1 MSNACATLP
10 LLWLSVQE
18 TIPDI
23 SPSDGTIMATLAAPI
38 ATSFNSL
45 SLLAWLATAYLIGQA
60 ATQPLCGKLTDM
72 FSRSSGLVISNCLFA
87 LGNLICGLANA
98 EWTMILGRVFAGVGG
113 GGLNIIATIIAS
125 DLVPVRERG
134 LWQGMGNMV
143 WALGTG
149 LGGVGGGYLN
159 DTWGWK
165 IAFLVQVPFTLVS
178 LLIILFQLETIRS
191 KSPPA
196 RVRGWAQIARV
207 DFLGSLTLVLAL
219 TLLLVGLT
227 TGGNIVPWSHPLASV
242 SLPLAVVLLGVFIFV
257 EQKIARE
264 PILPLHFLRDRT
276 VLCSCLTIWFFHCA
290 IFVPVFYLP
299 IYLRVRGA
307 STTQGGAALI
317 PFAITFPLGSLIAG
331 IIMKKTGKYKWLN
344 RFILV
349 LMLLGTL
356 IMVASC
362 ANGSPLWP
370 SVVGLAVM
378 GLAIGGELV
387 VTLLSSI
394 AAIKPEEQAVVTSL
408 TYVFRSTGSVVGLA
422 AASAVYQAALETDL
436 WTKIG
441 DLDDAADIIG
451 RIKDSLDEI
460 DLLPGPVQEA
470 VRSSYMVA
478 LGATFLTAV
487 VFAVLALA
495 TGLLIKELKLHLT
508 LGRVEVEDTVS
519 GDEPDGKLDRGEDQD
534 TVAGEEPA
542 GK

>member
-1 MSNACATLP
+1 MLVQHCP
-10 LLWLSVQE
+10 LLWPSVQE
-18 TIPDI
+18 TNPNIAL
-23 SPSDGTIMATLAAPI
+23 SDATIMATLAAPI

-60 ATQPLCGKLTDM
+60 ATQPLCGKLTDI

-87 LGNLICGLANA
+87 LGNLICAFANA

-125 DLVPVRERG
+125 DLIPVRERG
-134 LWQGMGNMV
+134 LWQGMGNMIYG
-143 WALGTG
+143 LGTG
-149 LGGVGGGYLN
+149 LGGVSGGYVN

-165 IAFLVQVPFTLVS
+165 LAFFAQVPFTLVS
-178 LLIILFQLETIRS
+178 LLIISFQLDTIRS

-219 TLLLVGLT
+219 ALLLVGLT
-227 TGGNIVPWSHPLASV
+227 TGRNIVPWTHPLASV
-242 SLPLAVVLLGVFIFV
+242 SLPLAAVFLGVFIFV

-290 IFVPVFYLP
+290 IFIPFFYVP

-331 IIMKKTGKYKWLN
+331 IIMKRTGKYKWLN
-344 RFILV
+344 RSILV
-349 LMLLGTL
+349 VMLLGTL

-362 ANGSPLWP
+362 MTGSPLWP
-370 SVVGLAVM
+370 AVVGLGVM
-378 GLAIGGELV
+378 GLAMGAELV

-394 AAIKPEEQAVVTSL
+394 AAVEPEEQAVVTSL

-422 AASAVYQAALETDL
+422 AASAVYQGALETDL

-441 DLDDAADIIG
+441 DLDDAADIIR

-460 DLLPGPVQEA
+460 DRLSGPIQEA

-478 LGATFLTAV
+478 LMFTFLTAV
-487 VFAVLALA
+487 VFAVLAFA
-495 TGLLIKELKLHLT
+495 TGLLIRELKLHLT
-508 LGRVEVEDTVS
+508 LGRREDQVTVYRDGWDGKLNGGEIPDTVS
-519 GDEPDGKLDRGEDQD
+519 G
-534 TVAGEEPA
+534 EEPV